1 MSDNPR
7 NKKLIRAAAAA
18 ICIIVLIVF
27 AFAIGKRL
35 KTRREQENTINSMS
49 QSVSEIEEQNS
60 RIQETIDN
68 GDDESYIEHVA
79 REDYNYVKPEER
91 VYYDSDN

>member
-1 MSDNPR
+1 MNNNPR
-7 NKKLIRAAAAA
+7 TKKLIRAAM
-18 ICIIVLIVF
+18 IGVCIVVLIVF

-35 KTRREQENTINSMS
+35 KTKREQENRISSMS
-49 QSVSEIEEQNS
+49 QTVSEIEEQNS

-68 GDDESYIEHVA
+68 GDNESYIEQVA

-91 VYYDSDN
+91 VYYDSDD

>member
-1 MSDNPR
+1 MNNNPR
-7 NKKLIRAAAAA
+7 TKKLIRAAM
-18 ICIIVLIVF
+18 IGVCIVVLIIF

-35 KTRREQENTINSMS
+35 KTKREQENRISSMS
-49 QSVSEIEEQNS
+49 QTVSEIEEKNS

-68 GDDESYIEHVA
+68 GDNESYIEQVA

-91 VYYDSDN
+91 VYYDSDD